1 MAAHAQFENIYHGLG
16 MKPGKIRLAAA
27 GLGWKSS
34 EGEETVTVPAD
45 SIKYMQWMRVA
56 RGFQLRVILNK
67 DRKRESFDGFARE
80 DNEKITTLVKQ
91 YYNQILEVKEIGVK
105 GWNWGTTD
113 IRGGDISFLVSNK
126 TIFEVP
132 LSQVANSNIAGKTE
146 VSLEF
151 TPQSTAGPSGGKK
164 RAAAPDELME
174 MRLFVPGNRA
184 KGSDEESGG
193 EEDET
198 SAAQAFHDMIK
209 EKAEIG
215 QVTGEG
221 IVTFSEILVQTP
233 RGRYDIDMFPS
244 FLRLRGKTYDY
255 KILYTS
261 VTRIFLLPKPDEIH
275 VQLVIGLDPP
285 IRQGQTRY
293 PYLVLIFSREEE
305 LDIEL
310 NLDEETIATKY
321 EGKLQKKYDLPTY
334 RVVSEVFRGLSGR
347 KMIAPGSF
355 ASRDNQHG
363 IKANMK
369 AVLGELYFL
378 EKSLIFVA
386 KQPTVIDYADIH
398 QVIFSRVGGGM
409 TSARTFDIRIVTK
422 SGAMT
427 EVTFTSINKEE
438 FDPVEEFLK
447 AKKLRT
453 KNEINDGDVLMA
465 ATALDDESD
474 EDMGGSDN
482 DSDAKP
488 AKKIM
493 NGEDDDS
500 EEDEDFE
507 ASSSDEGSPSESDSE
522 SGASDVSR
530 ASGDLDIAKAGKAA
544 GNLGGKKKKK
554 KADDGEPTA
563 ATGGDGAEG
572 ETPKKKKKKVVKK
585 DDDDGDAAMDEDG
598 DSGKKP
604 AKLKPKPKPKPKA
617 TSKDVDDPDA
627 PPKKKPKKEEA

>member
-16 MKPGKIRLAAA
+16 TKPGKIRLAAA
-27 GLGWKSS
+27 GLGWKSG

-56 RGFQLRVILNK
+56 RGFQLRVTLNK
-67 DRKRESFDGFARE
+67 DRKRESFDGFTRE
-80 DNEKITTLVKQ
+80 DNERITNLVKQ
-91 YYNQILEVKEIGVK
+91 YYNQILEVKETGVK

-151 TPQSTAGPSGGKK
+151 TPQNTAGAGGGKK
-164 RAAAPDELME
+164 RAAAMDELME

-310 NLDEETIATKY
+310 NLDEETIASKY

-474 EDMGGSDN
+474 EDMGSAGSDN
-482 DSDAKP
+482 NSDAKP
-488 AKKIM
+488 VKKIA

-500 EEDEDFE
+500 EEDEDFQ

-544 GNLGGKKKKK
+544 GATGKKKKK
-554 KADDGEPTA
+554 KAAEGEA
-563 ATGGDGAEG
+563 AAPGGDGAEA
-572 ETPKKKKKKVVKK
+572 PKKKKKVVKK
-585 DDDDGDAAMDEDG
+585 DDDGDAAMDEDG
-598 DSGKKP
+598 DAKP
-604 AKLKPKPKPKPKA
+604 AKAKPKPKPKPKA
-617 TSKDVDDPDA
+617 ASKDVEDPDA
-627 PPKKKPKKEEA
+627 PPKKKPKKEED

>member
-1 MAAHAQFENIYHGLG
+1 V
-16 MKPGKIRLAAA
+16 RL
-27 GLGWKSS
+27 
-34 EGEETVTVPAD
+34 
-45 SIKYMQWMRVA
+45 Y
-56 RGFQLRVILNK
+56 
-67 DRKRESFDGFARE
+67 
-80 DNEKITTLVKQ
+80 
-91 YYNQILEVKEIGVK
+91 
-105 GWNWGTTD
+105 
-113 IRGGDISFLVSNK
+113 
-126 TIFEVP
+126 
-132 LSQVANSNIAGKTE
+132 
-146 VSLEF
+146 
-151 TPQSTAGPSGGKK
+151 
-164 RAAAPDELME
+164 
-174 MRLFVPGNRA
+174 VPGSRM
-184 KGSDEESGG
+184 KGSDDESNA
-193 EEDET
+193 EEDDT

-215 QVTGEG
+215 QVMGEG

-310 NLDEETIATKY
+310 NLDEETIAAKY

-398 QVIFSRVGGGM
+398 QVVFSRVGGAM
-409 TSARTFDIRIVTK
+409 SSARTFDIRVITK
-422 SGAMT
+422 SGSQS
-427 EVTFTSINKEE
+427 EVTFTSINREE
-438 FDPVEEFLK
+438 FDPVESFLK
-447 AKKLRT
+447 EKKLRT
-453 KNEINDGDVLMA
+453 KSEINDGDVLMA

-474 EDMGGSDN
+474 EDMGSAGSDN

-488 AKKIM
+488 AKKAINM
-493 NGEDDDS
+493 DEDDS
-500 EEDEDFE
+500 EQDEDFQ
-507 ASSSDEGSPSESDSE
+507 ASSSDQGSPSDTDSE
-522 SGASDVSR
+522 SGASDVSQ
-530 ASGDLDIAKAGKAA
+530 ASGDLDIAKAGKDAP
-544 GNLGGKKKKK
+544 KKKKK
-554 KADDGEPTA
+554 KKVKDENGGGAEDGEA
-563 ATGGDGAEG
+563 
-572 ETPKKKKKKVVKK
+572 TPKKKKKKVVKK
-585 DDDDGDAAMDEDG
+585 DEDGDAEMGE
-598 DSGKKP
+598 P
-604 AKLKPKPKPKPKA
+604 TKPKPKPKPKPKVA
-617 TSKDVDDPDA
+617 SKEAEDPDA
-627 PPKKKPKKEEA
+627 PPKKKPKNVSD